1 MPVPLLT
8 LPLSV
13 PPPAVTD
20 AKTTIESVL
29 QEQRVFDPPA
39 DVAAQARIGSLE
51 AYRALADAAKSDPD
65 QFWGDAARRELHWFE
80 PFHTVLNWSDAPF
93 ARWFEGGTTNLS
105 YNCLDR
111 HLDGPRADKTAL
123 IWEGEPGDVRRF
135 TYRQLHAEV
144 CKAANA
150 LKAMGISKGDLVA
163 LYMPMVPEA
172 AIAML
177 ACARIGAPHSVV
189 FGGFSSEA
197 LRDRLNDGDVKA
209 VITADGG
216 FRKDKPVSLKPAVD
230 AALADGA
237 CPTVSAV
244 LVVQR
249 TKQPVDMVA
258 GRDQWWHELVE
269 SQSTEIAAEPMA
281 SEDRLFVL
289 YTSGS
294 TGKPKGVVHTTAGYN
309 LWAHLTFQW
318 IFDIRD
324 DDVFWCT
331 ADVGWITGHSYI
343 VYGPLSNGATTVM
356 YEGAPRPSNPG
367 AFWELIQK
375 HAISIFYTAPTAI
388 RAFMK
393 SGRAAPDQFDMS
405 SLRLLGTV
413 GEPINPEAWMW
424 YREVIGGNRCPIVD
438 TWWQTETGGVMIS
451 PLPGATPTKPGSA
464 TLPLPGI
471 QADIIDAEGN
481 SCDADQ
487 GGYLAVRAPWPGMMR
502 TVHGNPQRFRESYW
516 EHIRPAD
523 GSYLYFAGDGARRDA
538 DGYFWVMGRVDDVIN
553 VSGHRLGTME
563 IESALVSHPAVAEA
577 AVVGRPD
584 DLKGEAI
591 VAFVT
596 LEAGR
601 EASEELVQ
609 QLRSHVG
616 VEIGP
621 IARPDEIKCSDA
633 LPKTRSG
640 KIMRRILR
648 ALAAGQEVSGDTST
662 LEDRSVLDRLRS

>member
-1 MPVPLLT
+1 MPEV
-8 LPLSV
+8 
-13 PPPAVTD
+13 
-20 AKTTIESVL
+20 TIESVL
-29 QEQRVFDPPA
+29 QEQRLFAPPEA
-39 DVAAQARIGSLE
+39 LAARALIGSMEDYQALVAKAEVDPE
-51 AYRALADAAKSDPD
+51 A
-65 QFWGDAARRELHWFE
+65 FWGEFARQELHWFA
-80 PFHTVLNWSDAPF
+80 PFHTVLDWSTPPF

-105 YNCLDR
+105 FNCLDR
-111 HLDGPRADKTAL
+111 HLTDGRAEKTAL
-123 IWEGEPGDVRRF
+123 IWEGEPGDGRSF
-135 TYRQLHAEV
+135 TYRELHAEV
-144 CKAANA
+144 CRAANA
-150 LKAMGISKGDLVA
+150 LKALGIGKGDLVA

-189 FGGFSSEA
+189 FGGFSAEA
-197 LRDRLNDGDVKA
+197 LRDRLIDGEAKA

-216 FRKDKPVSLKPAVD
+216 FRKDKAVPLKPAVD
-230 AALADGA
+230 EALAEGA
-237 CPTVSAV
+237 CPTVEHV
-244 LVVQR
+244 LVVRR
-249 TKQPVDMVA
+249 TGGAVTMA
-258 GRDQWWHELVE
+258 EGRDRWWHELVPG
-269 SQSTEIAAEPMA
+269 QSDACPAEPMA

-318 IFDIRD
+318 IFDIRED
-324 DDVFWCT
+324 DIHWCT

-356 YEGAPRPSNPG
+356 YEGAPRPSKPG
-367 AFWELIQK
+367 AFWEVIQK
-375 HAISIFYTAPTAI
+375 HRCTIFYTAPTAI

-393 SGRAAPDQFDMS
+393 SGREVPDQYDMS
-405 SLRLLGTV
+405 SLRILGTV

-424 YREVIGGNRCPIVD
+424 YRDVIGGDRCPVVD

-451 PLPGATPTKPGSA
+451 PLPGATPTKPGSC

-471 QADIIDAEGN
+471 AADIVDLEGTSQPVDA
-481 SCDADQ
+481 
-487 GGYLAVRAPWPGMMR
+487 GGYLAVRRPWPGMMR
-502 TVHGNPQRFRESYW
+502 TVHGDPDRFRQSYW

-523 GSYLYFAGDGARRDA
+523 GSWLYFAGDGARRDA

-584 DLKGEAI
+584 ELKGEGI

-601 EASEELVQ
+601 EGDDALMAEL
-609 QLRSHVG
+609 RAHVG
-616 VEIGP
+616 KEIGP
-621 IARPDEIKCSDA
+621 IARPDVIKFSEA

-648 ALAAGQEVSGDTST
+648 SLASGQEVSGDTST
-662 LEDRSVLDRLRS
+662 LEDRSVLDALRV

>member
-1 MPVPLLT
+1 MADPQ
-8 LPLSV
+8 
-13 PPPAVTD
+13 
-20 AKTTIESVL
+20 IESVL
-29 QEQRVFDPPA
+29 QEARVFPPPA
-39 DVAAQARIGSLE
+39 ALAETAQLGSLE
-51 AYRALADAAKSDPD
+51 AYQSLWDEVNADPD
-65 QFWGDAARRELHWFE
+65 AFWGQQAREQLHWFK
-80 PFHTVLNWSDAPF
+80 PFETVLDWSNPPF

-111 HLDGPRADKTAL
+111 HLEGPRADKTAL

-135 TYRQLHAEV
+135 SYRELHAEV

-150 LKAMGISKGDLVA
+150 LRSLGIGKNDLVA

-189 FGGFSSEA
+189 FGGFSADA
-197 LRDRLNDGDVKA
+197 LRDRLIDGEVKL

-216 FRKDKPVSLKPAVD
+216 FRKDKAVALKPAVD
-230 AALADGA
+230 EALADGA
-237 CPTVSAV
+237 VPSVRSV

-249 TKQPVDMVA
+249 TKAEVTMQQ
-258 GRDQWWHELVE
+258 GRDHWWHEQVPQ
-269 SQSTEIAAEPMA
+269 QSASCPALPMA

-318 IFDIRD
+318 IFDLRE
-324 DDVFWCT
+324 DDVHWCT

-356 YEGAPRPSNPG
+356 YEGAPRPSKPG
-367 AFWELIQK
+367 AFWELIEK
-375 HAISIFYTAPTAI
+375 HKITLFYTAPTAI

-393 SGRAAPDQFDMS
+393 SGREVPDQYDMS
-405 SLRLLGTV
+405 SLRILGTV
-413 GEPINPEAWMW
+413 GEPINPEAWIW
-424 YREVIGGNRCPIVD
+424 YRDVIGGNRCPIVD

-451 PLPGATPTKPGSA
+451 PLPAATPTKPGSA

-471 QADIIDAEGN
+471 AADVVDGEGN
-481 SCDADQ
+481 SVGTDE
-487 GGYLAVRAPWPGMMR
+487 GGFLAVRRPWPGMMR
-502 TVHGNPQRFRESYW
+502 TVHGDPERFRRSYW

-523 GSYLYFAGDGARRDA
+523 GSWLYFAGDGARRDC

-584 DLKGEAI
+584 ALKGEAI
-591 VAFVT
+591 VAFVS
-596 LEAGR
+596 LEGGR
-601 EASEELVQ
+601 QGDPELMGE
-609 QLRSHVG
+609 LRQHVG

-621 IARPDEIKCSDA
+621 IARPDEIRFSDA

-648 ALAAGQEVSGDTST
+648 ALAAGEDVSGDTST
-662 LEDRSVLDRLRS
+662 LEDRSVLERLRADG

>member
-1 MPVPLLT
+1 MADPQ
-8 LPLSV
+8 
-13 PPPAVTD
+13 
-20 AKTTIESVL
+20 IESVL
-29 QEQRVFDPPA
+29 QEGRVFPPPA
-39 DVAAQARIGSLE
+39 ALAESAQLGSLQAYQALWDEVNADPDAFWGRQARE
-51 AYRALADAAKSDPD
+51 H
-65 QFWGDAARRELHWFE
+65 LHWFK
-80 PFHTVLNWSDAPF
+80 PFEQVLDWSTPPF

-111 HLDGPRADKTAL
+111 HLEGPRADKTAL

-135 TYRQLHAEV
+135 SYRELHVEV

-150 LKAMGISKGDLVA
+150 LRALGIGKNDLVA

-177 ACARIGAPHSVV
+177 ACARIGAPHSIV
-189 FGGFSSEA
+189 FGGFSADA
-197 LRDRLNDGDVKA
+197 LRDRLIDGEVKL

-216 FRKDKPVSLKPAVD
+216 FRKDKPVALKPAVD
-230 AALADGA
+230 EALADGA
-237 CPTVSAV
+237 VPSVTSV

-249 TKQPVDMVA
+249 TKGEVTMQD
-258 GRDQWWHELVE
+258 GRDLWWHEQVAQ
-269 SQSTEIAAEPMA
+269 QSAECAAEPMA

-318 IFDIRD
+318 IFDLRE
-324 DDVFWCT
+324 DDVHWCT

-356 YEGAPRPSNPG
+356 YEGAPRPSKPG
-367 AFWELIQK
+367 AFWELIEK
-375 HAISIFYTAPTAI
+375 HKITLFYTAPTAI

-393 SGRAAPDQFDMS
+393 SGREVPDSYDMS
-405 SLRLLGTV
+405 SLRILGTV
-413 GEPINPEAWMW
+413 GEPINPEAWIW
-424 YREVIGGNRCPIVD
+424 YRDVIGGNRCPIID

-451 PLPGATPTKPGSA
+451 PLPAATPTKPGSA

-471 QADIIDAEGN
+471 EADVVDSDGN
-481 SCDADQ
+481 SVGVDE
-487 GGYLAVRAPWPGMMR
+487 GGFLAVRRPWPGMMR
-502 TVHGNPQRFRESYW
+502 TVHGDPERFRRSYW

-563 IESALVSHPAVAEA
+563 IESALVSHPTVAEA

-591 VAFVT
+591 VAFVS
-596 LEAGR
+596 LEGGR
-601 EASEELVQ
+601 EGGPELMAE
-609 QLRSHVG
+609 LRKHVG

-621 IARPDEIKCSDA
+621 IARPDEIRFSDA

-648 ALAAGQEVSGDTST
+648 ALAAGQDVSGDTST
-662 LEDRSVLDRLRS
+662 LEDRSVLERLRADG

>member
-1 MPVPLLT
+1 MGA
-8 LPLSV
+8 
-13 PPPAVTD
+13 PAVARMSEAQTSP
-20 AKTTIESVL
+20 ATSTTIESVL
-29 QEQRVFDPPA
+29 QEQRVFEPPA
-39 DVAAQARIGSLE
+39 ALAAGAAIGSVE
-51 AYRALADAAKSDPD
+51 AYRKLAAEAQADPD
-65 QFWGDAARRELHWFE
+65 AFWGEAARRELHWFE
-80 PFHTVLNWSDAPF
+80 PFHTVLDWSNPPF

-111 HLDGPRADKTAL
+111 HLSGPRADKTAL
-123 IWEGEPGDVRRF
+123 IWEGEPGDTRTF

-150 LKAMGISKGDLVA
+150 LKALGIGKGDLVA

-189 FGGFSSEA
+189 FGGFSADA
-197 LRDRLNDGDVKA
+197 LRDRLIDGEAKA

-216 FRKDKPVSLKPAVD
+216 FRKDKPVPLKPAVD
-230 AALADGA
+230 EALGSNGGA
-237 CPTVSAV
+237 PSVEHV

-249 TKQPVDMVA
+249 IESDCPMQA
-258 GRDQWWHELVE
+258 GRDHWWHELVE
-269 SQSTEIAAEPMA
+269 SQSADCPAEPMD

-318 IFDIRD
+318 IFDIKEN
-324 DDVFWCT
+324 DVHWCT

-356 YEGAPRPSNPG
+356 YEGAPRPSKPG
-367 AFWELIQK
+367 AFWEVIQK
-375 HAISIFYTAPTAI
+375 HQCTIFYTAPTAI

-393 SGRAAPDQFDMS
+393 SGREVPDQYDMS
-405 SLRLLGTV
+405 SLRILGTV
-413 GEPINPEAWMW
+413 GEPINPEAWIW
-424 YREVIGGNRCPIVD
+424 YRDVIGGNRCPIVD

-471 QADIIDAEGN
+471 QADIVDHDGN
-481 SCDADQ
+481 SQPADQ
-487 GGYLAVRAPWPGMMR
+487 GGYLAIRRPWPGMMR
-502 TVHGNPQRFRESYW
+502 TVHGDPERFRKSYW
-516 EHIRPAD
+516 EEIRPAD
-523 GSYLYFAGDGARRDA
+523 GSWLYFAGDGARRDS

-584 DLKGEAI
+584 ELKGEGI

-601 EASEELVQ
+601 SGDDALIAEL
-609 QLRSHVG
+609 RGHVG
-616 VEIGP
+616 KEIGP
-621 IARPDEIKCSDA
+621 IARPDVIKFSDA

-648 ALAAGQEVSGDTST
+648 SLASGQEVSGDTST
-662 LEDRSVLDRLRS
+662 LEDRSVLDALRV

>member
-1 MPVPLLT
+1 MADPQ
-8 LPLSV
+8 
-13 PPPAVTD
+13 
-20 AKTTIESVL
+20 IESVL
-29 QEQRVFDPPA
+29 QEGRVFPPPA
-39 DVAAQARIGSLE
+39 ALAESSQLGSLQAYQNLCAEVNADPDAFWARQARE
-51 AYRALADAAKSDPD
+51 H
-65 QFWGDAARRELHWFE
+65 LHWFQ
-80 PFHTVLNWSDAPF
+80 PFEQVLDWSTPPF

-111 HLDGPRADKTAL
+111 HLEGPRADKTAL

-135 TYRQLHAEV
+135 SYRELHVEV

-150 LKAMGISKGDLVA
+150 LRALGIGKDDLVA

-189 FGGFSSEA
+189 FGGFSADA
-197 LRDRLNDGDVKA
+197 LRDRLIDGEVKL

-216 FRKDKPVSLKPAVD
+216 FRKDKPVALKPAVD
-230 AALADGA
+230 EALAGGA
-237 CPTVSAV
+237 VPSVTSV

-249 TKQPVDMVA
+249 TKGEVTMQE
-258 GRDQWWHELVE
+258 GRDLWWHEQVPQ
-269 SQSTEIAAEPMA
+269 QSADCAAEPMA

-318 IFDIRD
+318 IFDLRE
-324 DDVFWCT
+324 DDVHWCT

-356 YEGAPRPSNPG
+356 YEGAPRPSKPG
-367 AFWELIQK
+367 AFWELIEK
-375 HAISIFYTAPTAI
+375 HKITLFYTAPTAI

-393 SGRAAPDQFDMS
+393 SGREVPDGYDMS
-405 SLRLLGTV
+405 SLRILGTV
-413 GEPINPEAWMW
+413 GEPINPEAWIW
-424 YREVIGGNRCPIVD
+424 YRDVIGGNRCPIID

-451 PLPGATPTKPGSA
+451 PLPAATPTKPGSA

-471 QADIIDAEGN
+471 EADVVDSDGN
-481 SCDADQ
+481 SVGVDE
-487 GGYLAVRAPWPGMMR
+487 GGFLAVRRPWPGMMR
-502 TVHGNPQRFRESYW
+502 TVHGDPERFRRSYW
-516 EHIRPAD
+516 EHICPAD
-523 GSYLYFAGDGARRDA
+523 GSYLYFAGDGARRDR

-563 IESALVSHPAVAEA
+563 IESALVSHPTVAEA

-584 DLKGEAI
+584 ELKGEAI
-591 VAFVT
+591 VAFVS
-596 LEAGR
+596 LEGGR
-601 EASEELVQ
+601 EGGPELTAE
-609 QLRSHVG
+609 LRKHVG

-621 IARPDEIKCSDA
+621 IARPDEIRFSDA

-648 ALAAGQEVSGDTST
+648 ALAAGEDVSGDTST
-662 LEDRSVLDRLRS
+662 LEDRSVLERLRADG

>member
-1 MPVPLLT
+1 MADPQ
-8 LPLSV
+8 
-13 PPPAVTD
+13 
-20 AKTTIESVL
+20 IESVL
-29 QEQRVFDPPA
+29 QEARVFPPP
-39 DVAAQARIGSLE
+39 VALAETAQLGSLE
-51 AYRALADAAKSDPD
+51 AYQSLWDEVNADPD
-65 QFWGDAARRELHWFE
+65 AFWGQQAREQLHWFK
-80 PFHTVLNWSDAPF
+80 PFETVLDWSNPPF

-111 HLDGPRADKTAL
+111 HLEGPRADKTAL

-135 TYRQLHAEV
+135 SYRELHAEV

-150 LKAMGISKGDLVA
+150 LRSLGIGKNDLVA

-189 FGGFSSEA
+189 FGGFSADA
-197 LRDRLNDGDVKA
+197 LRDRLIDGEVKL

-216 FRKDKPVSLKPAVD
+216 FRKDKAVALKPAVD
-230 AALADGA
+230 EALADGA
-237 CPTVSAV
+237 VPSVRSV

-249 TKQPVDMVA
+249 TKAEVTMLQ
-258 GRDQWWHELVE
+258 GRDHWWHEQVPQ
-269 SQSTEIAAEPMA
+269 QSASCPALPMA

-318 IFDIRD
+318 IFDLRE
-324 DDVFWCT
+324 DDVHWCT

-356 YEGAPRPSNPG
+356 YEGAPRPSKPG
-367 AFWELIQK
+367 AFWELIEK
-375 HAISIFYTAPTAI
+375 HKITLFYTAPTAI

-393 SGRAAPDQFDMS
+393 SGREVPDQYDMS
-405 SLRLLGTV
+405 SLRILGTV
-413 GEPINPEAWMW
+413 GEPINPEAWIW
-424 YREVIGGNRCPIVD
+424 YRDVIGGNRCPIVD

-451 PLPGATPTKPGSA
+451 PLPAATPTKPGSA

-471 QADIIDAEGN
+471 AADVVDGEGN
-481 SCDADQ
+481 SVGTDE
-487 GGYLAVRAPWPGMMR
+487 GGFLAVRRPWPGMMR
-502 TVHGNPQRFRESYW
+502 TVHGDPERFRRSYW

-523 GSYLYFAGDGARRDA
+523 GSWLYFAGDGARRDG

-584 DLKGEAI
+584 ALKGEAI
-591 VAFVT
+591 VAFVS
-596 LEAGR
+596 LEGGR
-601 EASEELVQ
+601 QGDPELMGE
-609 QLRSHVG
+609 LRQHVG

-621 IARPDEIKCSDA
+621 IARPDEIRFSDA

-648 ALAAGQEVSGDTST
+648 ALAAGEDVSGDTST
-662 LEDRSVLDRLRS
+662 LEDRSVLERLRADG

>member
-1 MPVPLLT
+1 MAET
-8 LPLSV
+8 T
-13 PPPAVTD
+13 AMTA
-20 AKTTIESVL
+20 AKIESIL
-29 QEQRVFDPPA
+29 QENRLFEPPLEL
-39 DVAAQARIGSLE
+39 AAKARISGME
-51 AYRALADAAKSDPD
+51 AYRALVAEADADADG
-65 QFWGDAARRELHWFE
+65 FWGRLARQELDWFR
-80 PFHTVLNWSDAPF
+80 PFEQVLDWTNPPL
-93 ARWFEGGTTNLS
+93 ARWFVGGRTNLCH
-105 YNCLDR
+105 NCLDR
-111 HLDGPRADKTAL
+111 HLDGPRRNKTAIL
-123 IWEGEPGDVRRF
+123 WEGEPGDVRRIS
-135 TYRQLHAEV
+135 YGELHREV
-144 CKAANA
+144 CRFANA
-150 LKAMGISKGDLVA
+150 LKARGISKGDLVA

-177 ACARIGAPHSVV
+177 ACARIGACHSIV
-189 FGGFSSEA
+189 FGGFSAEA
-197 LRDRLNDGDVKA
+197 LRDRLVDGQAKA
-209 VITADGG
+209 VVTADGG
-216 FRKDKPVSLKPAVD
+216 FRKDRKVPLKRAVD
-230 AALADGA
+230 AALAGGA
-237 CPTVSAV
+237 CPSVQSV
-244 LVVQR
+244 FVVRR
-249 TKQPVDMVA
+249 TGEPVTMVP
-258 GRDQWWHELVE
+258 GRDLLWHDAV
-269 SQSTEIAAEPMA
+269 AAVDDDCPAEAMD
-281 SEDRLFVL
+281 SEDRLFIL

-294 TGKPKGVVHTTAGYN
+294 TGRPKGVVHTTAGYN

-318 IFDIRD
+318 IFDIRED
-324 DDVFWCT
+324 DIFWCT

-367 AFWELIQK
+367 AYWELIQK
-375 HAISIFYTAPTAI
+375 HGITIFYTAPTVI

-393 SGRAAPDQFDMS
+393 SGRAMPDAFDMS

-424 YREVIGGNRCPIVD
+424 YREVIGAGRCPIID
-438 TWWQTETGGVMIS
+438 TWWQTETGGVMIT

-471 QADIIDAEGN
+471 AADVVDAEGN
-481 SCDADQ
+481 SVAVDE
-487 GGYLAVRAPWPGMMR
+487 GGFLVVRRPWPGMMR
-502 TVHGNPQRFRESYW
+502 TLHGDEQRFRKSYW

-523 GSYLYFAGDGARRDA
+523 GSHLYFAGDGARRDR

-584 DLKGEAI
+584 DLKGESI

-601 EASEELVQ
+601 DGDDALLGA
-609 QLRSHVG
+609 LRDHVG
-616 VEIGP
+616 EEIGP
-621 IARPDEIKCSDA
+621 IARPDAIRFSDA

-648 ALAAGQEVSGDTST
+648 AVAAGQEVSGDTST
-662 LEDRSVLDRLRS
+662 LEDRSVLDGLRVPDGA

>member
-1 MPVPLLT
+1 MADPQ
-8 LPLSV
+8 
-13 PPPAVTD
+13 
-20 AKTTIESVL
+20 IESVL
-29 QEQRVFDPPA
+29 QEGRVFPPPA
-39 DVAAQARIGSLE
+39 ALAESAQLGSLQAYQALWDEVNADPDAFWGRQARE
-51 AYRALADAAKSDPD
+51 H
-65 QFWGDAARRELHWFE
+65 LHWFK
-80 PFHTVLNWSDAPF
+80 PFEQVLDWSTPPF

-111 HLDGPRADKTAL
+111 HLEGPRADKTAL

-135 TYRQLHAEV
+135 SYRELHVEV

-150 LKAMGISKGDLVA
+150 LRALGIGKNDLVA

-177 ACARIGAPHSVV
+177 ACARIGAPHSIV
-189 FGGFSSEA
+189 FGGFSADA
-197 LRDRLNDGDVKA
+197 LRDRLIDGEVKL

-216 FRKDKPVSLKPAVD
+216 FRKDKPVALKPAVD
-230 AALADGA
+230 EALADGA
-237 CPTVSAV
+237 VPSVTSV

-249 TKQPVDMVA
+249 TKGEVTMQD
-258 GRDQWWHELVE
+258 GRDLWWHEQVAQ
-269 SQSTEIAAEPMA
+269 QSAECAAEPMA

-318 IFDIRD
+318 IFDLRE
-324 DDVFWCT
+324 DDVHWCT

-356 YEGAPRPSNPG
+356 YEGAPRPSKPG
-367 AFWELIQK
+367 AFWELIEK
-375 HAISIFYTAPTAI
+375 HKITLFYTAPTAI

-393 SGRAAPDQFDMS
+393 SGREVPDGYDMS
-405 SLRLLGTV
+405 SLRILGTV
-413 GEPINPEAWMW
+413 GEPINPEAWIW
-424 YREVIGGNRCPIVD
+424 YRDVIGGNRCPIID

-451 PLPGATPTKPGSA
+451 PLPAATPTKPGSA

-471 QADIIDAEGN
+471 EADVVDSDGN
-481 SCDADQ
+481 SVGVDE
-487 GGYLAVRAPWPGMMR
+487 GGFLAVRRPWPGMMR
-502 TVHGNPQRFRESYW
+502 TVHGDPERFRRSYW

-563 IESALVSHPAVAEA
+563 IESALVSHPTVAEA

-591 VAFVT
+591 VAFVS
-596 LEAGR
+596 LEGGR
-601 EASEELVQ
+601 EGGPELMAE
-609 QLRSHVG
+609 LRKHVG

-621 IARPDEIKCSDA
+621 IARPDEIRFSDA

-648 ALAAGQEVSGDTST
+648 ALAAGQDVSGDTST
-662 LEDRSVLDRLRS
+662 LEDRSVLERLRADG

>member
-1 MPVPLLT
+1 MPVET
-8 LPLSV
+8 
-13 PPPAVTD
+13 PAIGAPMSD
-20 AKTTIESVL
+20 ANDATIESVL
-29 QEQRVFDPPA
+29 QEQRVFAPEPGTA
-39 DVAAQARIGSLE
+39 PGSRVPSLE
-51 AYRALADAAKSDPD
+51 AYRALAARAEADPD
-65 QFWGDAARRELHWFE
+65 RFWGDLAREQLHWFE
-80 PFHTVLNWSDAPF
+80 PFHTVLDWSNPPF

-111 HLDGPRADKTAL
+111 HLQGPRADRTAL

-135 TYRQLHAEV
+135 TYRELHAEV
-144 CKAANA
+144 CRTAMA
-150 LKAMGISKGDLVA
+150 LRALGIGKGDLVA

-197 LRDRLNDGDVKA
+197 LRDRLIDGEA
-209 VITADGG
+209 RLVITADGG
-216 FRKDKPVSLKPAVD
+216 FRKDTAVPLKPAVD
-230 AALADGA
+230 AALAEGS
-237 CPTVSAV
+237 CPSVEHV
-244 LVVQR
+244 LVVRR
-249 TKQPVDMVA
+249 TGGAVA
-258 GRDQWWHELVE
+258 MAEGRDVWWDDLVP
-269 SQSTEIAAEPMA
+269 QQPTDCPAEPMA

-318 IFDIRD
+318 IFDVRD
-324 DDVFWCT
+324 DDIHWCT

-356 YEGAPRPSNPG
+356 YEGAPRPGKPG
-367 AFWELIQK
+367 AFWELIEK
-375 HAISIFYTAPTAI
+375 HRITILYTAPTAI

-393 SGRAAPDQFDMS
+393 AGRTVPDSYDMS

-451 PLPGATPTKPGSA
+451 PLPAATPTKPGSA

-471 QADIIDAEGN
+471 AADVVDHDGV
-481 SCDADQ
+481 SQQADQ
-487 GGYLAVRAPWPGMMR
+487 GGYLVVRRPWPGMMR
-502 TVHGNPQRFRESYW
+502 TVHGDPERFRRSYW
-516 EHIRPAD
+516 EEIRPAD
-523 GSYLYFAGDGARRDA
+523 GSWIYFAGDGARRDV

-584 DLKGEAI
+584 DLKGEGI

-596 LEAGR
+596 VESGR
-601 EASEELVQ
+601 CGDDDLAAEL
-609 QLRSHVG
+609 RRHVG
-616 VEIGP
+616 REIGP
-621 IARPDEIKCSDA
+621 IARPDEIRFSDA

-648 ALAAGQEVSGDTST
+648 ALAAGQQIQGDTST
-662 LEDRSVLDRLRS
+662 LEDRSVLDQLRGEG

>member
-1 MPVPLLT
+1 MT
-8 LPLSV
+8 
-13 PPPAVTD
+13 
-20 AKTTIESVL
+20 
-29 QEQRVFDPPA
+29 
-39 DVAAQARIGSLE
+39 G
-51 AYRALADAAKSDPD
+51 
-65 QFWGDAARRELHWFE
+65 
-80 PFHTVLNWSDAPF
+80 
-93 ARWFEGGTTNLS
+93 
-105 YNCLDR
+105 
-111 HLDGPRADKTAL
+111 
-123 IWEGEPGDVRRF
+123 
-135 TYRQLHAEV
+135 
-144 CKAANA
+144 
-150 LKAMGISKGDLVA
+150 
-163 LYMPMVPEA
+163 
-172 AIAML
+172 
-177 ACARIGAPHSVV
+177 
-189 FGGFSSEA
+189 
-197 LRDRLNDGDVKA
+197 
-209 VITADGG
+209 
-216 FRKDKPVSLKPAVD
+216 
-230 AALADGA
+230 
-237 CPTVSAV
+237 V

-249 TKQPVDMVA
+249 TKQDVEMVD
-258 GRDQWWHELVE
+258 GRDLWWHELVDG
-269 SQSTEIAAEPMA
+269 QSSDCPAEPMA

-294 TGKPKGVVHTTAGYN
+294 TGKPKGVVHSTAGYN

-324 DDVFWCT
+324 EDVFWCT

-356 YEGAPRPSNPG
+356 YEGAPRPSKPG

-375 HAISIFYTAPTAI
+375 HKISIFYTAPTAI

-393 SGRAAPDQFDMS
+393 SGRSVPDQFDMS

-424 YREVIGGNRCPIVD
+424 YRDVIGGNRCPIVD

-481 SCDADQ
+481 SCGADE

-584 DLKGEAI
+584 DLKGEGI

-601 EASEELVQ
+601 EGDDALVKEL
-609 QLRSHVG
+609 RAHVG
-616 VEIGP
+616 TEIGP
-621 IARPDEIKCSDA
+621 IARPDEIRCSDA

-662 LEDRSVLDRLRS
+662 LEDRSVLDRLRA

>member
-1 MPVPLLT
+1 MP
-8 LPLSV
+8 
-13 PPPAVTD
+13 A
-20 AKTTIESVL
+20 TIESVL
-29 QEQRVFDPPA
+29 QEQRLFPPPA
-39 DVAAQARIGSLE
+39 DLAARAAIGSMD
-51 AYRALADAAKSDPD
+51 AYRALCERAEVDPD
-65 QFWGDAARRELHWFE
+65 GFWGEQARSQLHWFE
-80 PFHTVLNWSDAPF
+80 PFHTVLDWSHPPF

-105 YNCLDR
+105 VNCLDR
-111 HLDGPRADKTAL
+111 HLTGPRADKTAL
-123 IWEGEPGDVRRF
+123 IWEGEPGDSRSF
-135 TYRQLHAEV
+135 TYRELHAEV
-144 CKAANA
+144 CRAANA
-150 LKAMGISKGDLVA
+150 LKALGIGKGDLVA

-189 FGGFSSEA
+189 FGGFSADA
-197 LRDRLNDGDVKA
+197 LRDRLIDGEA
-209 VITADGG
+209 RLVITADGG
-216 FRKDKPVSLKPAVD
+216 FRKDKPVPLKPAVD
-230 AALADGA
+230 EALAANGGA
-237 CPTVSAV
+237 ASVEHV
-244 LVVQR
+244 LVVRRIGAAEGAGDACAMQ
-249 TKQPVDMVA
+249 T
-258 GRDQWWHELVE
+258 GRDLWWHELVQ
-269 SQSTEIAAEPMA
+269 SQSSDCPAEPMA

-318 IFDIRD
+318 IFDIKEND
-324 DDVFWCT
+324 IHWCT

-356 YEGAPRPSNPG
+356 YEGAPRPSKPG
-367 AFWELIQK
+367 AFWEVIQK
-375 HAISIFYTAPTAI
+375 HRCTIFYTAPTAI

-393 SGRAAPDQFDMS
+393 SGRAVPDQYDMS
-405 SLRLLGTV
+405 SLRILGTV

-424 YREVIGGNRCPIVD
+424 YRDVIGGNRCPVVD

-471 QADIIDAEGN
+471 SADIVDHDGISQG
-481 SCDADQ
+481 ADQ
-487 GGYLAVRAPWPGMMR
+487 GGYLAIRRPWPGMIR
-502 TVHGNPQRFRESYW
+502 TVHGDPERFLKSYW
-516 EHIRPAD
+516 EEIRPAD
-523 GSYLYFAGDGARRDA
+523 GSWLYFAGDGARRDA

-577 AVVGRPD
+577 AVVGVPD
-584 DLKGEAI
+584 ELKGEGI

-596 LEAGR
+596 LDAGR
-601 EASEELVQ
+601 SGDDALVAELKK
-609 QLRSHVG
+609 HVG
-616 VEIGP
+616 LEIGP
-621 IARPDEIKCSDA
+621 IARPDRITFTDA

-662 LEDRSVLDRLRS
+662 LEDRSVLDALRV

>member
-1 MPVPLLT
+1 MAET
-8 LPLSV
+8 T
-13 PPPAVTD
+13 AMTA
-20 AKTTIESVL
+20 AKIESIL
-29 QEQRVFDPPA
+29 QENRLFEPPLEL
-39 DVAAQARIGSLE
+39 AAKARISGME
-51 AYRALADAAKSDPD
+51 AYRALVAEADADADG
-65 QFWGDAARRELHWFE
+65 FWGRLARQELDWFR
-80 PFHTVLNWSDAPF
+80 PFEQVLDWTNPPL
-93 ARWFEGGTTNLS
+93 ARWFVGGRTNLCH
-105 YNCLDR
+105 NCLDR
-111 HLDGPRADKTAL
+111 HLDGPRRNKTAIL
-123 IWEGEPGDVRRF
+123 WEGEPGDVRRIS
-135 TYRQLHAEV
+135 YGELHREV
-144 CKAANA
+144 CRFANA
-150 LKAMGISKGDLVA
+150 LKARRISKGDLVA

-177 ACARIGAPHSVV
+177 ACARIGACHSIV
-189 FGGFSSEA
+189 FGGFSAEA
-197 LRDRLNDGDVKA
+197 LRDRLVDGQAKA
-209 VITADGG
+209 VVTADGG
-216 FRKDKPVSLKPAVD
+216 FRKDRKVPLKRAVD
-230 AALADGA
+230 AALAGGA
-237 CPTVSAV
+237 CPSVQSV
-244 LVVQR
+244 FVVRR
-249 TKQPVDMVA
+249 TGEPVTMVP
-258 GRDQWWHELVE
+258 GRDLLWHDAV
-269 SQSTEIAAEPMA
+269 AAVDDDCPAEAMD
-281 SEDRLFVL
+281 SEDRLFIL

-294 TGKPKGVVHTTAGYN
+294 TGRPKGVVHTTAGYN

-318 IFDIRD
+318 IFDIRED
-324 DDVFWCT
+324 DIFWCT

-367 AFWELIQK
+367 AYWELIQK
-375 HAISIFYTAPTAI
+375 HGITIFYTAPTVI

-393 SGRAAPDQFDMS
+393 SGRAMPDAFDMS

-424 YREVIGGNRCPIVD
+424 YREVIGAGRCPIID
-438 TWWQTETGGVMIS
+438 TWWQTETGGVMIT

-471 QADIIDAEGN
+471 AADVVDAEGN
-481 SCDADQ
+481 SVAVDE
-487 GGYLAVRAPWPGMMR
+487 GGFLVVRRPWPGMMR
-502 TVHGNPQRFRESYW
+502 TLHGDEQRFRKSYW

-523 GSYLYFAGDGARRDA
+523 GSHLYFAGDGARRDR

-584 DLKGEAI
+584 DLKGESI

-601 EASEELVQ
+601 DGDDALLGA
-609 QLRSHVG
+609 LRDHVG
-616 VEIGP
+616 EEIGP
-621 IARPDEIKCSDA
+621 IARPDAIRFSDA

-648 ALAAGQEVSGDTST
+648 AVAAGQEVSGDTST
-662 LEDRSVLDRLRS
+662 LEDRSVLDGLRVPDGA

>member
-1 MPVPLLT
+1 MADPQ
-8 LPLSV
+8 
-13 PPPAVTD
+13 
-20 AKTTIESVL
+20 IESVL
-29 QEQRVFDPPA
+29 QEARVFPPPA
-39 DVAAQARIGSLE
+39 ALAETAQLGSLE
-51 AYRALADAAKSDPD
+51 AYQSLWDEVNADPD
-65 QFWGDAARRELHWFE
+65 AFWGQQAREQLHWFK
-80 PFHTVLNWSDAPF
+80 PFETVLDWNNPPF

-111 HLDGPRADKTAL
+111 HLEGPRADKTAL

-135 TYRQLHAEV
+135 SYRELHAEV

-150 LKAMGISKGDLVA
+150 LRSLGIGKNDLVA

-189 FGGFSSEA
+189 FGGFSADA
-197 LRDRLNDGDVKA
+197 LRDRLIDGEVKL

-216 FRKDKPVSLKPAVD
+216 FRKDKAVALKPAVD
-230 AALADGA
+230 EALADGA
-237 CPTVSAV
+237 VPSVRSV

-249 TKQPVDMVA
+249 TKAEVTMQQ
-258 GRDQWWHELVE
+258 GRDHWWHEQVPQ
-269 SQSTEIAAEPMA
+269 QSASCPALPMA

-318 IFDIRD
+318 IFDLRE
-324 DDVFWCT
+324 DDVHWCT

-343 VYGPLSNGATTVM
+343 LYGPLSNGATTVM
-356 YEGAPRPSNPG
+356 YEGAPRPSKPG
-367 AFWELIQK
+367 AFWELIEK
-375 HAISIFYTAPTAI
+375 HKITLFYTAPTAI

-393 SGRAAPDQFDMS
+393 SGREVPDQYDMS
-405 SLRLLGTV
+405 SLRILGTV
-413 GEPINPEAWMW
+413 GEPINPEAWIW
-424 YREVIGGNRCPIVD
+424 YRDVIGGNRCPIVD

-451 PLPGATPTKPGSA
+451 PLPAATPTKPGSA

-471 QADIIDAEGN
+471 AADVVDGEGN
-481 SCDADQ
+481 SVGTDE
-487 GGYLAVRAPWPGMMR
+487 GGFLAVRRPWPGMMR
-502 TVHGNPQRFRESYW
+502 TVHGDPERFRRSYW

-523 GSYLYFAGDGARRDA
+523 GSWLYFAGDGARRDG

-584 DLKGEAI
+584 ALKGEAI
-591 VAFVT
+591 VAFVS
-596 LEAGR
+596 LEGGR
-601 EASEELVQ
+601 QGDPELMGE
-609 QLRSHVG
+609 LRQHVG

-621 IARPDEIKCSDA
+621 IARPDEIRFSDA

-648 ALAAGQEVSGDTST
+648 ALAAGEDVSGDTST
-662 LEDRSVLDRLRS
+662 LEDRSVLERLRADG